1 MQMYYELKQQKSKS
15 TVSFLILHIILI
27 TLLHL
32 VTSLLLVVLLALL
45 PRMVSAPIAAGAAAA
60 LVPLAAFVVAFI
72 IIICYMFV
80 GHISGV
86 GGLVEVKQVSL
97 KYGRAADIQQS
108 ASQGVWTFSTGQ
120 AILLDLKL
128 SSFERNL
135 VIPELALLFR
145 IHRQI
150 KINSIKLLKVKSNI
164 TLERRLTVQEVCFV
178 FLRRLRNVAKFEIRL
193 VLRYWIYE

>member
-86 GGLVEVKQVSL
+86 GVWSKQNKFRL
-97 KYGRAADIQQS
+97 NTEERPI
-108 ASQGVWTFSTGQ
+108 FSK
-120 AILLDLKL
+120 A
-128 SSFERNL
+128 R
-135 VIPELALLFR
+135 
-145 IHRQI
+145 
-150 KINSIKLLKVKSNI
+150 LKVLDVLNRLSNI
-164 TLERRLTVQEVCFV
+164 AGFETF
-178 FLRRLRNVAKFEIRL
+178 KF
-193 VLRYWIYE
+193 